1 MYDKGDGMNILEI
14 RNLSVSVEEKMVL
27 KNISLTIPEG
37 ETHVLFGPNGSGK
50 SSLMLTLMGFPQY
63 KVVSGEILF
72 KGKDI
77 THLPTSERAKMGI
90 GIAFQS
96 PPAIKGLKLG
106 GLVRELAGRFSPDFS
121 LKEESEK
128 LIMENYLHRDV
139 NHGFSGGER
148 KRSEILQISAQN
160 PDLVLLDEPE
170 SGVDIE
176 NMKTIGEAIRSILH
190 RGAKE
195 KRTKSAFIITHTGYI
210 LDYLAADWG
219 YVLVDGQIQCE
230 NNPYELLKLIEE
242 KGFQLCEVCEL
253 AKHKE

>member
-1 MYDKGDGMNILEI
+1 MNILEI
-14 RNLSVSVEEKMVL
+14 RNLTVAIEDKKVL
-27 KNISLTIPEG
+27 KNISLSIPEG

-63 KVVSGEILF
+63 RIVEGTILF
-72 KGKDI
+72 KGTDI
-77 THLPTSERAKMGI
+77 TSLPTSERARMGL

-106 GLVRELAGRFSPDFS
+106 NLVEEIAGRFYPSFS
-121 LKEESEK
+121 LAEESSA
-128 LIMENYLHRDV
+128 LTMDTYLHRDV

-160 PDLVLLDEPE
+160 PDLILLDEPE

-219 YVLVDGQIQCE
+219 YVLVDGEIPCE

-253 AKHKE
+253 SKHKE

>member
-1 MYDKGDGMNILEI
+1 MQPILEI
-14 RNLSVSVEEKMVL
+14 RHLSVSVENKLLL
-27 KNISLTIPEG
+27 KDISLSIPEG
-37 ETHVLFGPNGSGK
+37 QTHVLFGPNGSGK

-63 KVVSGEILF
+63 RIEEGQILF

-77 THLPTSERAKMGI
+77 THSSPSERSALGM

-96 PPAIKGLKLG
+96 PPAIKGLKLEN
-106 GLVRELAGRFSPDFS
+106 LVSEIASRFYPEFVLEDASRELSM
-121 LKEESEK
+121 ES
-128 LIMENYLHRDV
+128 YLHRDV

-148 KRSEILQISAQN
+148 KRSEILQLSAQN
-160 PDLVLLDEPE
+160 PDLILLDEPE

-176 NMKTIGEAIRSILH
+176 NMKTIGEAIRNILH
-190 RGAKE
+190 RGARE

-230 NNPYELLKLIEE
+230 NNPYELLRLIEIN
-242 KGFQLCEVCEL
+242 GFQFCETCEL
-253 AKHKE
+253 SKNKE

>member
-1 MYDKGDGMNILEI
+1 MLEI
-14 RNLSVSVEEKMVL
+14 RNLSVLVEEKMVL
-27 KNISLTIPEG
+27 KNLSLTIPEG

-63 KVVSGEILF
+63 RVVSGQILF
-72 KGKDI
+72 RGMDI
-77 THLPTSERAKMGI
+77 TRLPTSERAKMGI

-106 GLVRELAGRFSPDFS
+106 GLVQELAGRFYPDFS
-121 LKEESEK
+121 LHKESQRLVMES
-128 LIMENYLHRDV
+128 YLCRDV
-139 NHGFSGGER
+139 NYGFSGGER
-148 KRSEILQISAQN
+148 KRSEIFQISAQN
-160 PDLVLLDEPE
+160 PDLILLDEPE

-176 NMKTIGEAIRSILH
+176 NMKTIGEAIRAILH

-219 YVLVDGQIQCE
+219 YVLIDGQIQCE

-242 KGFQLCEVCEL
+242 KGFQSCEICEL
-253 AKHKE
+253 VKHKE

>member
-1 MYDKGDGMNILEI
+1 MKPILEI
-14 RNLSVSVEEKMVL
+14 QNLTVSVEEKIVL
-27 KNISLTIPEG
+27 KNITLSLPEG

-63 KVVSGEILF
+63 CIVSGKILLN
-72 KGKDI
+72 GEDI
-77 THLPTSERAKMGI
+77 TTLPSSERAKRGI

-96 PPAIKGLKLG
+96 PPVIKGLKLG
-106 GLVRELAGRFSPDFS
+106 MFVQEVANRFYPNFS
-121 LKEESEK
+121 LAEESSQ
-128 LIMENYLHRDV
+128 LIMENYLSRDV
-139 NHGFSGGER
+139 NQGFSGGER
-148 KRSEILQISAQN
+148 KRSEILQLSAQD
-160 PDLVLLDEPE
+160 PKLLLLDEPE

-176 NMKTIGEAIRSILH
+176 NMKTIGKAIHDILH
-190 RGAKE
+190 RGGSE

-230 NNPYELLKLIEE
+230 NNPYELLRLIEK

-253 AKHKE
+253 SKNKEER